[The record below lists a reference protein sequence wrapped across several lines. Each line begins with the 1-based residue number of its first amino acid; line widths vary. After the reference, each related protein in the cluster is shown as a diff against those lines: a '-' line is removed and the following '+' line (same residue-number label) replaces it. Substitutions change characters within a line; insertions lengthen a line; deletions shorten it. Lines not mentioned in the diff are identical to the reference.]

1 MSVCV
6 CECIAVKKEREQVY
20 VMEDAFNKHKKKDTR
35 TIIVLFLSIVLL
47 SAKYHLSTFTL
58 TVFYET

>member
-1 MSVCV
+1 MSMCVCV
-6 CECIAVKKEREQVY
+6 SVYCSEKREEVY
-20 VMEDAFNKHKKKDTR
+20 VLEDAFNKHKKDTR
-35 TIIVLFLSIVLL
+35 AIIVLFLSIVLL